1 LFIDFPA
8 IPVDGTCIN
17 AVSAGTAA
25 AHLAFTGKF
34 AKNGEATTSKT
45 RQFCRYDRKEQ
56 QLAGI
61 DFLYPVYGV
70 HGNFRVR
77 WMGAG

>member
-1 LFIDFPA
+1 
-8 IPVDGTCIN
+8 
-17 AVSAGTAA
+17 
-25 AHLAFTGKF
+25 LAFTGKF
-34 AKNGEATTSKT
+34 AKNGGATTSKT

-61 DFLYPVYGV
+61 DFLYPGYGV

-77 WMGAG
+77 WKGTG